1 MLVLDRIFSSHADRI
16 QPLVQEATG
25 EGFHQSW
32 EVLTQDIDNYG
43 QPKALLF
50 GLRNSDNDYVGF
62 FHLSLSYQW
71 TDNGFHQRLLAIAT
85 VNYAFISAQY
95 RQLEDGV
102 YMAGLA
108 GALAARQLAP
118 ETLYQSAPSAESV
131 AGYAADFPFRCLS
144 TRCRTR
150 VIPSGGA
157 DSFRKFQ
164 QAFEKN
170 IHDVTRKHPY
180 MYWFND
186 GAAST
191 DDEFDY
197 DNPDLWLI
205 PVEAEDSESDHWW
218 LLH

>member
-1 MLVLDRIFSSHADRI
+1 MLVLDRIFSSFADRI
-16 QPLVQEATG
+16 QPLVQEVSG

-32 EVLTQDIDNYG
+32 KVLTQDIDNYG

-50 GLRNSDNDYVGF
+50 GLRNPDNEYVGF
-62 FHLSLSYQW
+62 FHLSLSYEW
-71 TDNGFHQRLLAIAT
+71 TDNGFHQCLLATAT
-85 VNYAFISAQY
+85 VNYAFITAKY

-102 YMAGLA
+102 YMADLA

-118 ETLYQSAPSAESV
+118 ETLYQSAPLPDPEVS
-131 AGYAADFPFRCLS
+131 YAADFPFRRLS
-144 TRCRTR
+144 INFRTR

-186 GAAST
+186 DATST
-191 DDEFDY
+191 DDEFDF
-197 DNPDLWLI
+197 DNPDFSLAL
-205 PVEAEDSESDHWW
+205 EESDLKPWW
-218 LLH
+218 ELH